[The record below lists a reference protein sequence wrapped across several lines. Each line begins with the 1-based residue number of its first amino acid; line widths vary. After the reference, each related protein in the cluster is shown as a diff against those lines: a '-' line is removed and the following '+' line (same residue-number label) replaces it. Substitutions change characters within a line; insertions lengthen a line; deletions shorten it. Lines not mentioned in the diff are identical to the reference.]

1 MKDIQLLTSRL
12 GTALKDKISRGK
24 TVYLL
29 TAFVMRSGVKVLKE
43 ALKTAAENGADI
55 KILTGDYLFVTQ
67 PEGLRELLEIDERI
81 EIRLWKS
88 NGNAF
93 HPKAYLIETE
103 NHDHFFV
110 GSSNLSA
117 SAMNHGVEWNVLIND
132 KKVVFEEGTEEF
144 IRLFL
149 HDQTISLNKETL
161 KHYEKDYTEF
171 HRSHPNLARQ
181 WPKQEEI
188 DMMLPTEPEEE
199 PASQIAEPNTPYGNV
214 QPRFAQIDA
223 LEELEKTVDDG
234 YKKAMVVMAT
244 GLGKTYLA
252 AFFAK
257 RFQRVL
263 FVAHR
268 EEILK
273 QAANSFKMVIPE
285 SSSGIYNAK
294 QKEGNADFVFASVFT
309 LSMDKH
315 LHQFSK
321 DQFDLIIIDEFH
333 HAAADTY
340 QRVLDYFEPQFLLGI
355 TATPDRNDNRDVY
368 AICDGNLAYRIDFLQ
383 AIQQKWLS
391 PFSYY
396 GVYDDTDYSQI
407 RWLGTRYDEEE
418 LLQIQ
423 LRESMAEKIIEAWKQ
438 HKQTKTLVFCS
449 SIRQAEFLSTYFND
463 QGYNTV
469 DLTSKQKNI
478 SRQQA
483 ILMLENGS
491 LDAIFTV
498 DLFNEG
504 VDIPAV
510 DTLLF
515 VRPTESLTVFTQQ
528 IGRGLR
534 LHENKQQCV
543 IIDLIGNYRNADV
556 KLSLFDQS
564 SNSKK
569 SKKKKEII
577 PTIPESCKLQL
588 ETNVINLLDEMARK
602 QQPRKQQLLSAYW
615 QVKEELGRRPT
626 YKELHLRGRM
636 SAKPYYDEW
645 KSYHAFLYWAEE
657 LTSDEE
663 EVFLKYENWLKEVEK
678 TGMQKSYKMV
688 VLKAMLDKGSRRW
701 YEPITPEE
709 VAPFFHHYV
718 TSEEYRKRIDFS
730 DKSSQKLW
738 EYDER
743 KVAKLVATMPMSKWS
758 GSSKGLIG
766 FEDNLFTVHLEVE
779 REEEELL
786 YEFTREIC
794 EYRLQYFFQR
804 REKLERLT

>member
-1 MKDIQLLTSRL
+1 
-12 GTALKDKISRGK
+12 
-24 TVYLL
+24 
-29 TAFVMRSGVKVLKE
+29 
-43 ALKTAAENGADI
+43 
-55 KILTGDYLFVTQ
+55 
-67 PEGLRELLEIDERI
+67 
-81 EIRLWKS
+81 
-88 NGNAF
+88 
-93 HPKAYLIETE
+93 
-103 NHDHFFV
+103 
-110 GSSNLSA
+110 
-117 SAMNHGVEWNVLIND
+117 
-132 KKVVFEEGTEEF
+132 
-144 IRLFL
+144 
-149 HDQTISLNKETL
+149 
-161 KHYEKDYTEF
+161 
-171 HRSHPNLARQ
+171 
-181 WPKQEEI
+181 
-188 DMMLPTEPEEE
+188 
-199 PASQIAEPNTPYGNV
+199 
-214 QPRFAQIDA
+214 
-223 LEELEKTVDDG
+223 
-234 YKKAMVVMAT
+234 
-244 GLGKTYLA
+244 
-252 AFFAK
+252 
-257 RFQRVL
+257 
-263 FVAHR
+263 
-268 EEILK
+268 
-273 QAANSFKMVIPE
+273 
-285 SSSGIYNAK
+285 
-294 QKEGNADFVFASVFT
+294 
-309 LSMDKH
+309 
-315 LHQFSK
+315 
-321 DQFDLIIIDEFH
+321 
-333 HAAADTY
+333 
-340 QRVLDYFEPQFLLGI
+340 
-355 TATPDRNDNRDVY
+355 
-368 AICDGNLAYRIDFLQ
+368 
-383 AIQQKWLS
+383 
-391 PFSYY
+391 
-396 GVYDDTDYSQI
+396 
-407 RWLGTRYDEEE
+407 
-418 LLQIQ
+418 
-423 LRESMAEKIIEAWKQ
+423 MAEKIIEAWKQ

-483 ILMLENGS
+483 ISMLENGS

-564 SNSKK
+564 PNSKK

-577 PTIPESCKLQL
+577 PTIPDSCTLQL

-657 LTSDEE
+657 LTSEEE
-663 EVFLKYENWLKEVEK
+663 EVFLKYESWLKEVEK

-701 YEPITPEE
+701 YESITPEE
-709 VAPFFHHYV
+709 VAPFFHHYL

-786 YEFTREIC
+786 YEFTREVC

-804 REKLERLT
+804 RENG